1 MNSNRLFE
9 IVLLDLTTDKL
20 KMEDRLERV
29 INSDFDIDEKVSKI
43 KTLVSEINNIDLSI
57 TKFQSMISSE
67 NNNNENKN

>member
-57 TKFQSMISSE
+57 TKFQSMISIE

>member
-57 TKFQSMISSE
+57 TKFQGMISSE